1 MKKKRRFIDEL
12 NLSEYDSDLLTSSKN
27 ISIFFEKVI
36 KYSNNK
42 NEPYIKK
49 ISKEAANWINGEIF
63 RYINDNKITD
73 ISVIPVSAK
82 NLSILI
88 TKIIDNEINKNSA
101 KKIFEIM
108 WKKKQSPKE
117 IIEQLNL
124 AMVTDNKQLLNIV
137 DDVIKNNPNAV
148 EDYKNG
154 KDNALKFLMGQLMK
168 LTKGQADPKQSIEL
182 IRSKLDE

>member
-1 MKKKRRFIDEL
+1 
-12 NLSEYDSDLLTSSKN
+12 
-27 ISIFFEKVI
+27 
-36 KYSNNK
+36 
-42 NEPYIKK
+42 
-49 ISKEAANWINGEIF
+49 
-63 RYINDNKITD
+63 
-73 ISVIPVSAK
+73 
-82 NLSILI
+82 
-88 TKIIDNEINKNSA
+88 
-101 KKIFEIM
+101 M

-124 AMVTDNKQLLNIV
+124 VMVTDNKQLLNIV